1 MERHSSAGEHTV
13 KGGMNVSETTIN
25 KIKILITDDHAVV
38 REGLSAMLSREKDFE
53 VAGEAAN
60 GREAIQ
66 KARELK
72 PDMVLMDLRMP
83 EIDGIEAMRQIKT
96 EHPAMQFII
105 LTTYDN
111 DEYIFKGIEAG
122 ARAYLLKDA
131 PREDIFK
138 AIRAVNRGESMI
150 EPAVAGK
157 VLDRFAVLSRLALT
171 PETLSAQ
178 EIKVL
183 TLMAK
188 GAGNKLIASNLNIG
202 ESTVKTHIQN
212 IFHKLGVNGR
222 TEAVTEALKKKIIVL

>member
-1 MERHSSAGEHTV
+1 
-13 KGGMNVSETTIN
+13 VSETSATRTR
-25 KIKILITDDHAVV
+25 ILITDDHAVV
-38 REGLSAMLSREKDFE
+38 REGLSAMLSREKDFQ
-53 VAGEAAN
+53 VVGEAIN
-60 GREAIQ
+60 GREAIE

-83 EIDGIEAMRQIKT
+83 EIDGIEAMRQIKA
-96 EHPAMQFII
+96 ENPAVKFII

-131 PREDIFK
+131 PREELFK
-138 AIRAVNRGESMI
+138 AIRAVNRGESLI
-150 EPAVAGK
+150 EPAIAGK
-157 VLDRFAVLSRLALT
+157 VLDRFAELSRLAQA

-178 EIKVL
+178 EVKVL

-188 GAGNKLIASNLNIG
+188 GSGNKLIASTMNIG

-222 TEAVTEALKKKIIVL
+222 TEAVTEAIKKNIITL